1 MKLNIISIIS
11 IILLTISTSLFFY
24 FVYLKEE
31 SRSDEI
37 RFKKSTQNLIVKLPL
52 IKNEIIEEKKQIA
65 INEKN
70 KQIKLQKEEAEKE
83 QLALE
88 KEKKESARRNY
99 ILTHGMTPEEG
110 QARAQARAIKRKNLR
125 IAREARIKQLQ

>member
-70 KQIKLQKEEAEKE
+70 KQIKLQKEEDAI
-83 QLALE
+83 
-88 KEKKESARRNY
+88 Y
-99 ILTHGMTPEEG
+99 ITKY
-110 QARAQARAIKRKNLR
+110 A
-125 IAREARIKQLQ
+125 